1 MAEQRDRDFSAIDRR
16 INFLRQELYS
26 YDKYLRHPTGDV
38 DMATQAKFA
47 ADADDYQMEL
57 DELIYLRGLAEKARQ
72 PSSVALWQA
81 ILLAFFTSAALVIA
95 VFSLVL
101 AAQH

>member
-1 MAEQRDRDFSAIDRR
+1 MVEQRERDFSAIDRR
-16 INFLRQELYS
+16 MNFLRQELYS
-26 YDKYLRHPTGDV
+26 YDKYLRHPAGDV

-57 DELIYLRGLAEKARQ
+57 DDLMYLRGLVDKARQ
-72 PSSVALWQA
+72 PSGVALWQA
-81 ILLAFFTSAALVIA
+81 ILLAFFSSAALLVA
-95 VFSLVL
+95 VMSLFV